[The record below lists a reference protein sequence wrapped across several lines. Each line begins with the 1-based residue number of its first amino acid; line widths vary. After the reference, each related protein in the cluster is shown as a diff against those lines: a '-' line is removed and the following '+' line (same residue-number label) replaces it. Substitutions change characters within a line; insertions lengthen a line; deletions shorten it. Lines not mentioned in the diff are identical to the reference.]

1 MENNKVIEVDYFNWQ
16 KEVIM
21 SNHLVLVDFYAEWC
35 GPCRMLAPLLKTIA
49 EEYGDKITVCKVN
62 IDDCQKIASD
72 YNVMSIPT
80 LLLFKGGKVVDK
92 SIGLISNKDLKFKID
107 SNIRECINC

>member
-1 MENNKVIEVDYFNWQ
+1 MSETLSEGTLKTKCEALEHKELIVIKFTAD
-16 KEVIM
+16 
-21 SNHLVLVDFYAEWC
+21 WC
-35 GPCRMLAPLLKTIA
+35 GPCRMIAPLLKTIA

-62 IDDCQKIASD
+62 IDDSQKIASD

-92 SIGLISNKDLKFKID
+92 SVGLISNKDLKFKID
-107 SNIRECINC
+107 SNVRECINC